1 MKNMETIQIKVPE
14 NILKYLQ
21 LLTNEQEIFVLEAI
35 EEKIERE
42 KKKNLEALLIE
53 GYSATQDE
61 VEEITKDFEDA
72 DLEGL

>member
-1 MKNMETIQIKVPE
+1 METIQIKVPE